1 MHLLPEGV
9 KAKAEAFSDLLL
21 RTAFDED
28 AAQGLVEA
36 LGLARG
42 LKEETATK
50 GVVHNGFP
58 GCESFR

>member
-1 MHLLPEGV
+1 MHLLSEGV

-21 RTAFDED
+21 RAAFDED
-28 AAQGLVEA
+28 GTQGLVEA
-36 LGLARG
+36 LGLVRRF
-42 LKEETATK
+42 KEETATK